1 MCEEKY
7 ILYHK
12 KILEIGIGLGDDSIP
27 DVDTFLNIKTQI
39 KGEVIPIFEDIIKSL
54 LGLKKLPLFK
64 PDNVVQGI
72 TYGLNNIDK
81 KINNDNFYKQNAVAF
96 IQTVNNLLQ
105 ATESNK
111 DIPFFKD
118 KDPKDYITEACIKE
132 HMSLLKN
139 LVFDSCIF
147 IQDLFIYKKIR
158 FEQKCWSSSHN
169 PLFLMSSELHKL
181 LYGNHTPLSREDMH
195 IYPAISTLRIM
206 IEVKIRYAL
215 GIIGLKNKMNNTI
228 DPIPLSKILLT
239 LDKYVKN
246 GKVFFSVSYENIKK
260 IYSWT
265 NIYIHSG
272 HKGYIWYPFIFEEY
286 LSPFFHG
293 RNVELKNSGWN
304 IKAGIRIKKS
314 DLEQIRKDIEN
325 PMELLYFDDE
335 KVLEAVIID

>member
-118 KDPKDYITEACIKE
+118 KDQKEYITEDCIK
-132 HMSLLKN
+132 
-139 LVFDSCIF
+139 
-147 IQDLFIYKKIR
+147 
-158 FEQKCWSSSHN
+158 
-169 PLFLMSSELHKL
+169 
-181 LYGNHTPLSREDMH
+181 
-195 IYPAISTLRIM
+195 
-206 IEVKIRYAL
+206 
-215 GIIGLKNKMNNTI
+215 
-228 DPIPLSKILLT
+228 
-239 LDKYVKN
+239 
-246 GKVFFSVSYENIKK
+246 
-260 IYSWT
+260 
-265 NIYIHSG
+265 
-272 HKGYIWYPFIFEEY
+272 
-286 LSPFFHG
+286 
-293 RNVELKNSGWN
+293 
-304 IKAGIRIKKS
+304 
-314 DLEQIRKDIEN
+314 
-325 PMELLYFDDE
+325 
-335 KVLEAVIID
+335 